1 MASFNE
7 NSYEV
12 SPRSKKQIRASAN
25 RLRKALGISDN
36 PYFKPIEVIELVL
49 DHEMDIVS
57 FSTGSRMEMGNDEGQ
72 TAFDGSEI
80 ILKDDVYANANK
92 GQPRGRF
99 TAAHEL
105 GHWALHSG
113 LKPTMARSSGSSTP
127 AFKCSEWQANQ
138 FAAEVLMPFEFFN
151 PNDTV
156 SSVMA
161 RHGVSYPA
169 ATKRLKEYRNLK

>member
-12 SPRSKKQIRASAN
+12 SPRSKKQIEASAN
-25 RLRKALGISDN
+25 RLRAALGVSGN

-49 DHEMDIVS
+49 DHEMSLVS
-57 FSTGSRMEMGNDEGQ
+57 FSSGSYEEMGNDEGQ

-80 ILKDDVYANANK
+80 ILREDVYKNASI

-127 AFKCSEWQANQ
+127 AYKCSEWQANQ
-138 FAAEVLMPFEFFN
+138 FAAALLMPFDFFSLS
-151 PNDTV
+151 DTI
-156 SSVMA
+156 SSVMK
-161 RHGVSYPA
+161 RHGVSRPA
-169 ATKRLKEYRNLK
+169 ARKRLEEYKKLK

>member
-12 SPRSKKQIRASAN
+12 SPRSKKQIRASAKH
-25 RLRKALGISDN
+25 LRMALGVSDN

-49 DHEMDIVS
+49 DHEMNFVS
-57 FSTGSRMEMGNDEGQ
+57 FSTGSREEMGNDEGQ

-80 ILKDDVYANANK
+80 ILREDVYVNANK

-113 LKPTMARSSGSSTP
+113 LKPTMARSSGNSTP
-127 AFKCSEWQANQ
+127 VYKCSEWQANR
-138 FAAEVLMPFEFFN
+138 FAAEILMPFKFFTI
-151 PNDTV
+151 NDTV
-156 SSVMA
+156 PTVMA
-161 RHGVSYPA
+161 RHGVSRPA
-169 ATKRLKEYRNLK
+169 AERRLKEYKNLK